1 MDSKDIIE
9 IHQLIALYGHAAD
22 EPQEGLLPLV
32 FAEDAVFDARS
43 AGWGEIA
50 GLSAIT
56 AWFMEG
62 KPPHP
67 PSHHTTNVYAY
78 EQDGETRVRSKW
90 MILNSANGTVLSG
103 DYEDVIVRTPDGWR
117 IARRTVKMRY
127 PANPGGK
134 RLADTRRD

>member
-1 MDSKDIIE
+1 VDPHDIIA
-9 IHQLIALYGHAAD
+9 IQQLMALYGHAAD
-22 EPQEGLLPLV
+22 EPEQGLLPLV
-32 FAEDAVFDARS
+32 FTPDAVFDAGTV
-43 AGWGEIA
+43 GWGEIT
-50 GLSAIT
+50 GLDAIV

-67 PSHHTTNVYAY
+67 PSHHSTNVYAY
-78 EQDGETRVRSKW
+78 EDGGETRVRSKW

-103 DYEDVIVRTPDGWR
+103 DYDDVIVRTPAGWR